1 METNKSEVF
10 TVEDWYDGPLL
21 GLAEYNGQT
30 CVYRRVGEIEYDDSQ
45 DDLEQ
50 HRDCSQAASGIYKLT
65 PISDDEKEQILSE
78 WAIWCESKG
87 KITNDVCAL
96 VIFADLIARG
106 TEERQENLVFRML
119 TTKSLHQRT
128 SLFELTQRS
137 SMEP

>member
-78 WAIWCESKG
+78 WAIWCES
-87 KITNDVCAL
+87 VA
-96 VIFADLIARG
+96 
-106 TEERQENLVFRML
+106 
-119 TTKSLHQRT
+119 TKSHKAYYLEHDIKSTLKLQGVT
-128 SLFELTQRS
+128 KGVDDKAIEAYLADWHYCTD
-137 SMEP
+137 